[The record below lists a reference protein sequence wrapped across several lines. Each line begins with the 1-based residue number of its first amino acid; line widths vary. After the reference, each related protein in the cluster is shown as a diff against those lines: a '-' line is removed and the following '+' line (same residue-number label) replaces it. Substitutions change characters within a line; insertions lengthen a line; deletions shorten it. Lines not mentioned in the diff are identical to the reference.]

1 MEMKL
6 NVYENKKVVKTF
18 VAETYDLMF
27 GTVEDIINLIDL
39 DVFKGGISDK
49 EFTTAVLVIIVKGF
63 DLFKPL
69 LKDIFDGLTD
79 DDLRKVKIAEIVPV
93 VINIVQYAFAQM
105 GQNLQIGNGAKNG

>member
-6 NVYENKKVVKTF
+6 NVYENKMVVKTYT
-18 VAETYDLMF
+18 AETYDLMF

-39 DVFKGGISDK
+39 DVFKDGIDSR
-49 EFTTAVLVIIVKGF
+49 EFTTAVLVLIVKGF

-79 DDLRKVKIAEIVPV
+79 DELRKVKVAEIVPV
-93 VINIVQYAFAQM
+93 VINVIKYAFSQM
-105 GQNLQIGNGAKNG
+105 AIDVGAAGKNK